1 MAKRFKFRFDTM
13 LKIRRQREDEKK
25 RVVAARLRE
34 IGRAQDRI
42 RSIESQTE
50 QELQAMRNAQTSG
63 RIDLHQAIRRR
74 HWLGHLHKTKLETE
88 AHRRVLEARLAQER
102 VSLAEA
108 AKERRILE
116 KLKEHQWDRYRS
128 EQERAEVKTTDEMTT
143 IRYVFDRRESLQLVE
158 M

>member
-63 RIDLHQAIRRR
+63 RIDLQQAMRKEDERDVRARFGVCGPVRQVVVVGEALSDLRRANASR
-74 HWLGHLHKTKLETE
+74 DIH
-88 AHRRVLEARLAQER
+88 
-102 VSLAEA
+102 SLP
-108 AKERRILE
+108 R
-116 KLKEHQWDRYRS
+116 D
-128 EQERAEVKTTDEMTT
+128 V
-143 IRYVFDRRESLQLVE
+143 VP
-158 M
+158 